1 MTMTDETTN
10 TDQTPP
16 AKDKRRSDGAS
27 AYLVTIAGIRVGE
40 MFKLGKHETVLGRSD
55 DADLRLVDEGVSRRH
70 AAVILEGDRAVLTDL
85 DQSTARSATAPGFP
99 TRAS

>member
-40 MFKLGKHETVLGRSD
+40 MFKLGKHANRP
-55 DADLRLVDEGVSRRH
+55 
-70 AAVILEGDRAVLTDL
+70 RA
-85 DQSTARSATAPGFP
+85 Q
-99 TRAS
+99 